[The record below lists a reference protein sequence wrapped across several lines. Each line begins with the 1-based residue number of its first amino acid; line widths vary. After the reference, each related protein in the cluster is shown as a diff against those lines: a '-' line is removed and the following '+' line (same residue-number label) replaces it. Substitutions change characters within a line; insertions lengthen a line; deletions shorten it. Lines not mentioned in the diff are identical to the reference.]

1 MKTIKTYVFAAL
13 TVITAALNAQK
24 PISVTEDSVAF
35 KSGKYPGVLVTIPEF
50 NFENAQKHWIKDLQD
65 GTKSKVITED
75 GEMTIFGANLK
86 KVSPNPVN
94 IYSKFINRDTILLL
108 GVTVELGKDKYV
120 ERSNGENEVTE
131 VKIYLRQF
139 AKDEYVDFIK
149 DELNAKNKDLKD
161 LQNELE
167 SLQNKNQKIHKSIES
182 NKTDISQ
189 AELNITTMSNEAD
202 KLTKDIIEQKNSIS
216 AMESGVSKDQKEG
229 YIKDTE
235 KLKNKLVKD
244 IESSRNKI
252 NKMNAEIDQFE
263 DDIVKNES
271 DQQIMKDKIAK
282 QEVVVQQCSDKL
294 AKVEAY

>member
-1 MKTIKTYVFAAL
+1 MKTLKTYVFFAL
-13 TVITAALNAQK
+13 IIMGGALNAQK
-24 PISVTEDSVAF
+24 PISVTDDSVSFEA
-35 KSGKYPGVLVTIPEF
+35 GKYPGVVVTIPEF
-50 NFENAQKHWIKDLQD
+50 NFERAQKHWIKDLQD
-65 GTKSKVITED
+65 GSKSKVVNEN

-108 GVTVELGKDKYV
+108 GVSVELGKDKYV
-120 ERSNGENEVTE
+120 ERSNGENELTE

-139 AKDEYVDFIK
+139 AKDEYVDFVK
-149 DELNAKNKDLKD
+149 DELNSKEKDLKD

-167 SLQNKNQKIHKSIES
+167 SLQKKDLKIHESIES

-189 AELNITTMSNEAD
+189 VELNITTKNNEAD

-216 AMESGVSKDQKEG
+216 SMESGVSKDQKEG

-235 KLKNKLVKD
+235 KLKKKLVND

-252 NKMNAEIDQFE
+252 NKMKAEIDQFE
-263 DDIVKNES
+263 DDIVRNEL
-271 DQQIMKDKIAK
+271 DQQIMKDKVAK
-282 QEVVVQQCSDKL
+282 QELVVQQCSDKL

>member
-1 MKTIKTYVFAAL
+1 MKTLKTYVFFAL
-13 TVITAALNAQK
+13 IIMGGALNGQK
-24 PISVTEDSVAF
+24 PISVTDDSVSF
-35 KSGKYPGVLVTIPEF
+35 KAGKYPGVVVTIPEF
-50 NFENAQKHWIKDLQD
+50 NFERAQKHWIKDLQD
-65 GTKSKVITED
+65 GTKSKVVNEN

-108 GVTVELGKDKYV
+108 AVAVELGKDKYV
-120 ERSNGENEVTE
+120 ERANGENELTE
-131 VKIYLRQF
+131 VKVYMRQF
-139 AKDEYVDFIK
+139 AKDEYVDAVK
-149 DELNAKNKDLKD
+149 DELSEKNKALKD

-167 SLQNKNQKIHKSIES
+167 SLQSKNLKIHKSIES
-182 NKTDISQ
+182 NKTDIS
-189 AELNITTMSNEAD
+189 ETETNITMLNNEAD
-202 KLTKDIIEQKNSIS
+202 KLTKDIIEQRNSFS
-216 AMESGVSKDQKEG
+216 SMESGVAKDQKEG

-235 KLKNKLVKD
+235 KQKKKLVKD

-252 NKMNAEIDQFE
+252 TRMNSEIDQFE

-282 QEVVVQQCSDKL
+282 QEPVVQECSDKL